1 MHESMP
7 ASKTNVTHR
16 GTPTPL
22 GASVV
27 DNCVNFALF
36 SEQAEGLTLCLFT
49 PGSQTPFIELPL
61 NPKINK
67 TGFIWHISVEKLPPV
82 FDWGFKVLGKEAHKT
97 IILSDPYAKKLNSP
111 SQWGSAF
118 YSSHSLLGEWAP
130 SAPFDWE
137 QDVSPHHPLKELI
150 IYEMH
155 VRAFTQ
161 DPSSHVKHP
170 GSFLGLIEKIPY
182 LKELGV
188 NAIELLPIFEFD
200 ESDNPLKNPKT
211 GKKLCNFWG
220 YSTINFFSVMKRY
233 SHSGDPVTEF
243 KMLVKELHKNKIE
256 VILDVV
262 YNHTAEG
269 NENGRVFS
277 FRGIDEKT
285 YYILGPKG
293 EYYNFSGC
301 GNTLNCNNPV
311 VSEFILASLRYWVS
325 EMHVD
330 GFRFDLASILTRDPS
345 GAPLNKPPV
354 IEAISKDPVLA
365 GCKLIAEAWDAAGLY
380 QVGSFPSFGRWME
393 WNGKYRDVVR
403 RFIKG
408 TEGQV
413 GDFSEALCGSQN
425 IYGFSGA
432 PCHSVNFVIA
442 HDGFTLK
449 DLVSYNDKHN
459 EENGENNND
468 GTNDNASWNCG
479 QEGETSNV
487 KILQLRERQMRNFHA
502 TLMISLGVPMI
513 WMGDEYGHTR
523 FGNNNAW
530 GHDDALNW
538 FQWNLLDKSADFHR
552 FYTKMIS
559 FRKTEPILKR
569 CEFLTKED
577 IDWHGHLPFQPNWSP
592 DSRFIAYMLK
602 DFEKENHLYVAFNA
616 ENTRPTIRL
625 PDPPAHKKWHR
636 IVDTALAPPNDFIEE
651 PDNFPCIKGTYKMEA
666 YSVIIAKST

>member
-1 MHESMP
+1 
-7 ASKTNVTHR
+7 
-16 GTPTPL
+16 
-22 GASVV
+22 
-27 DNCVNFALF
+27 
-36 SEQAEGLTLCLFT
+36 
-49 PGSQTPFIELPL
+49 
-61 NPKINK
+61 
-67 TGFIWHISVEKLPPV
+67 
-82 FDWGFKVLGKEAHKT
+82 
-97 IILSDPYAKKLNSP
+97 
-111 SQWGSAF
+111 
-118 YSSHSLLGEWAP
+118 
-130 SAPFDWE
+130 
-137 QDVSPHHPLKELI
+137 
-150 IYEMH
+150 MH

-182 LKELGV
+182 LKELGI

-233 SHSGDPVTEF
+233 SHSGDPITEF
-243 KMLVKELHKNKIE
+243 KTLVKELHKNKIE

-269 NENGRVFS
+269 NENGKVFS
-277 FRGIDEKT
+277 FRGIDEAT

-311 VSEFILASLRYWVS
+311 VSEFILDSLRYWVS

-345 GAPLNKPPV
+345 GAPLPKPPV

-365 GCKLIAEAWDAAGLY
+365 NCKLIAEAWDAAGLY

-413 GDFSEALCGSQN
+413 GEFSEAICGSQN
-425 IYGFSGA
+425 IYGFSGT
-432 PCHSVNFVIA
+432 PSHSVNFVIA
-442 HDGFTLK
+442 HDGFTLR

-479 QEGETSNV
+479 QEGETTNV
-487 KILQLRERQMRNFHA
+487 KIVQLRNRQMRNLHT

-523 FGNNNAW
+523 KGNNNAW
-530 GHDDALNW
+530 SHDDELNW
-538 FQWNLLDKSADFHR
+538 FQWNLLDKAKDFHR
-552 FYTKMIS
+552 FYTKMIA

-569 CEFLTKED
+569 REFLSKED
-577 IDWHGHLPFQPNWSP
+577 IDWHGHLPFHPNWSS

-616 ENTRPTIRL
+616 ENTRPTLQL
-625 PDPPAHKKWHR
+625 PDPPPHKKWHR
-636 IVDTALAPPNDFIEE
+636 IVDTALAAPNDFIDE
-651 PDNFPCIKGTYKMEA
+651 PDKFPSLKSTYKMEA
-666 YSVIIAKST
+666 YSILIAKSL

>member
-211 GKKLCNFWG
+211 GKKLCRF
-220 YSTINFFSVMKRY
+220 
-233 SHSGDPVTEF
+233 H
-243 KMLVKELHKNKIE
+243 
-256 VILDVV
+256 
-262 YNHTAEG
+262 
-269 NENGRVFS
+269 
-277 FRGIDEKT
+277 
-285 YYILGPKG
+285 
-293 EYYNFSGC
+293 C
-301 GNTLNCNNPV
+301 
-311 VSEFILASLRYWVS
+311 LR
-325 EMHVD
+325 
-330 GFRFDLASILTRDPS
+330 
-345 GAPLNKPPV
+345 
-354 IEAISKDPVLA
+354 
-365 GCKLIAEAWDAAGLY
+365 
-380 QVGSFPSFGRWME
+380 
-393 WNGKYRDVVR
+393 
-403 RFIKG
+403 
-408 TEGQV
+408 
-413 GDFSEALCGSQN
+413 LCG
-425 IYGFSGA
+425 
-432 PCHSVNFVIA
+432 C
-442 HDGFTLK
+442 
-449 DLVSYNDKHN
+449 
-459 EENGENNND
+459 
-468 GTNDNASWNCG
+468 
-479 QEGETSNV
+479 
-487 KILQLRERQMRNFHA
+487 RR
-502 TLMISLGVPMI
+502 
-513 WMGDEYGHTR
+513 
-523 FGNNNAW
+523 
-530 GHDDALNW
+530 
-538 FQWNLLDKSADFHR
+538 HR
-552 FYTKMIS
+552 
-559 FRKTEPILKR
+559 
-569 CEFLTKED
+569 
-577 IDWHGHLPFQPNWSP
+577 
-592 DSRFIAYMLK
+592 
-602 DFEKENHLYVAFNA
+602 V
-616 ENTRPTIRL
+616 
-625 PDPPAHKKWHR
+625 
-636 IVDTALAPPNDFIEE
+636 
-651 PDNFPCIKGTYKMEA
+651 
-666 YSVIIAKST
+666 